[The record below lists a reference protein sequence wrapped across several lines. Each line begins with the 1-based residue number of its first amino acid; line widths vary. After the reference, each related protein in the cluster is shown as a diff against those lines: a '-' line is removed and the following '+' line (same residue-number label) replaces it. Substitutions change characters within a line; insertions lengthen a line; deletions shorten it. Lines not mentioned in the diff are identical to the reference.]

1 MINIQKREIS
11 LKRAK
16 ELKSSID
23 DYLQIKDTLKKGTSA
38 EQNKKIIAKKIA
50 YYLTLMQQRMIG
62 RMEVAIKKQNNRCK
76 HIIKTN
82 RP

>member
-38 EQNKKIIAKKIA
+38 EQKKEN
-50 YYLTLMQQRMIG
+50 Y
-62 RMEVAIKKQNNRCK
+62 C
-76 HIIKTN
+76 
-82 RP
+82 